1 MAADVTTTAV
11 LTPAVTWRRYFGDA
25 LLLARFVVAFAILF
39 GSRHGT
45 HYLHHVA
52 FIAGLAIVTWSVRG
66 IGWGSIYDFFVAGIL
81 GAYVIVGV
89 QWVIEVAILHRSME
103 VFRAAIVAPLTEEPL
118 KVAPL
123 VLLMLVFGWRAR
135 WWSGAC
141 DMAACGVALG
151 SGFGF
156 VEDSMRRASYPLA
169 HGGPHLFRIPLMPD
183 AYNGFIGHGG
193 SAGLIALT
201 FGWWLWASR
210 SKKWRTLA
218 LIPLAMAA
226 YWMVI
231 DHGFVNFGLHG
242 MDRFSRFIW
251 SLDGSGNLAR
261 YVFVAAMVVTLAAE
275 WIAIHFFVPKLRRM
289 PISRC
294 LEYVLRPIRSAFGY
308 RELRR
313 VITRTRGV
321 LLYWRSRRQH
331 RYVMLHGRGDAPLNT
346 RDYAKAATE
355 AGGRCMTGHAAISQP

>member
-1 MAADVTTTAV
+1 MASALTPTAV
-11 LTPAVTWRRYFGDA
+11 LPPPATWRRYFGDA

-39 GSRHGT
+39 GSHHGT

-52 FIAGLAIVTWSVRG
+52 FIAGLAIVTWPVRG
-66 IGWGSIYDFFVAGIL
+66 IGWASIYDFFVAGLL

-89 QWVIEVAILHRSME
+89 QWVIEVAILHRSMD
-103 VFRAAIVAPLTEEPL
+103 VFRSAIVAPVTEEPL

-156 VEDSMRRASYPLA
+156 VEDSMRRATYPPA
-169 HGGPHLFRIPLMPD
+169 HGGPHFFRIPLMPD

-193 SAGLIALT
+193 SAGLIALA

-210 SKKWRTLA
+210 SKKWRPLA
-218 LIPLAMAA
+218 LIPLAIAA
-226 YWMVI
+226 YWMLM
-231 DHGFVNFGLHG
+231 DHGLANYGTHA

-251 SLDGSGNLAR
+251 RLDGNGNRAPYAFL
-261 YVFVAAMVVTLAAE
+261 VAILVTLVAE
-275 WIAIHFFVPKLRRM
+275 WTAIHFFAPKLRGL
-289 PISRC
+289 PVSRC
-294 LEYVLRPIRSAFGY
+294 LEYIVRPIRSAFGY

-313 VITRTRGV
+313 VITRARGV
-321 LLYWRSRRQH
+321 LLYWRSRRQV

-346 RDYAKAATE
+346 RDYARAATE
-355 AGGRCMTGHAAISQP
+355 AGGRVMAGHAAISQP